1 MKKVEDLI
9 AWYKDSKS
17 ASTDWREEARE
28 SYDLVAGHQWTDD
41 ELAYLEDHERPAIT
55 INRIAAHI
63 DMIVGHHSNNTQTAR
78 FIGKNRADNALGEM
92 YTALCLWIDTQCNAD
107 DELCD
112 AVYDLLVT
120 GMAWLECRAR
130 KDGSIV
136 SAERIEPLEC
146 YWDMRSKKRNAA
158 EAQYVMRGRWVPT
171 AEAEAQF
178 PKLAKMMESGDPG
191 IGQDSAKRH
200 VSDPARDYETD
211 SDVQWFRDHKEET
224 YIIQAEYWEITSA
237 FEVRD
242 NQSGEVNRL
251 SAKKMGRVKNYIDP
265 ARYTVKK
272 VQEKTYYQAFIANGE
287 ALKHVESPAQGAFT
301 LLPITLKRDVNQNS
315 WYGVVRSLKDPQ
327 RWGNKFFSDI
337 HEILARNRKGGAF
350 VEEDAFV
357 DPRKAEQD
365 WNNPSG
371 IIRVKKG
378 ALSQGKIQER
388 DTAPYPAGLDRL
400 MTFILDSIPSVSGLS
415 QELLGLAGR
424 DQPGVL
430 ELQRK
435 KSSLTILAPIFS
447 SIQQYLKA
455 RARVVMGYIKDSMP
469 EEMIARVLGEDA
481 YPQLL
486 PALKSADAGRFDIIV
501 DTAPT
506 SLNQQEMT
514 FAALMQILPFTMK
527 VGYPVPIEV
536 MDYLP
541 LPKSLIESWKTQ
553 MEQANKQKAE
563 DAAMIRQLEMRKATS
578 EAEAT
583 GRPPLRD
590 VASMTA
596 AEAKAGLDKAKTA
609 AEIVK
614 IGAHAAGALLGQVQ
628 APPAP
633 PAGPRQGAI

>member
-1 MKKVEDLI
+1 MKSVEDLI

-41 ELAYLEDHERPAIT
+41 ELAYLEEHKRPAIT
-55 INRIAAHI
+55 INRVAAHI
-63 DMIVGHHSNNTQTAR
+63 DMIVGHHSNNQQTAR
-78 FIGKNRADNALGEM
+78 FSGKNKADNAIAEM
-92 YTALCLWIDTQCNAD
+92 YTNLCAWIDTQCSAD
-107 DELCD
+107 DELTD

-120 GMAWLECRAR
+120 GMAWLESRTR

-136 SAERIEPLEC
+136 SAERIEPLEM
-146 YWDMRSKKRNAA
+146 YWDMRSKKRNAQDS
-158 EAQYVMRGRWVPT
+158 QYVMRGRWIPT
-171 AEAEAQF
+171 EEAEAQF
-178 PKLAKMMESGDPG
+178 PKLKSMPESGDPG
-191 IGQDSAKRH
+191 VDTGKRH
-200 VSDPARDYETD
+200 VSEPAHNYETEG
-211 SDVQWFRDHKEET
+211 VQWIRDHGEET
-224 YIIQAEYWEITSA
+224 FIIEAQYWEIENS

-242 NQSGEVNRL
+242 NQSGETNKL
-251 SAKKMGRVKNYIDP
+251 SAKKMGRVKSYIDP
-265 ARYTVKK
+265 SRYNVRK
-272 VQEKTYYQAFIANGE
+272 VQERVYYQAFIANGE
-287 ALKHVESPAQGAFT
+287 ELKHAPSPAQGAFT
-301 LLPITLKRDVNQNS
+301 LLPITLKRDVNANT
-315 WYGVVRSLKDPQ
+315 WYGVVRNLKDPQ

-337 HEILARNRKGGAF
+337 HAIISHNRKGGAF
-350 VEEDAFV
+350 VEEDTFV
-357 DPRKAEQD
+357 DPRRAEEE
-365 WNNPSG
+365 WSNPSG

-400 MTFILDSIPSVSGLS
+400 MTFVLDSIPSVSGLS

-435 KSSLTILAPIFS
+435 KSSLTILAPIFA

-455 RARVVMGYIKDSMP
+455 RAKVVMGYIQNVMP
-469 EEMIARVLGEDA
+469 METIVRVLGEDA
-481 YPQLL
+481 YQQLL
-486 PALKSADAGRFDIIV
+486 PALKSADAARFDIIV

-541 LPKSLIESWKTQ
+541 LPKSLIESWKAQ

-563 DAAMIRQLEMRKATS
+563 DAQIMRQIELRKATS

-590 VASMTA
+590 VASMTT

-614 IGAHAAGALLGQVQ
+614 IGAQAAGALMGQNQ
-628 APPAP
+628 PTQPK
-633 PAGPRQGAI
+633 QGERGGVV